1 MATHQI
7 LCQGVPSRMR
17 QSATYQDPD
26 LDEISESQTTFHCHV
41 DQVLVVCPL
50 LLLIVQLALGRTVRF
65 GTWCGRMTEHMHSQP
80 KCAQII
86 DR

>member
-7 LCQGVPSRMR
+7 LGQGVPSRMR

-26 LDEISESQTTFHCHV
+26 LDEISESPTTFHCHV

-50 LLLIVQLALGRTVRF
+50 LLLIVQSALGRYGALWYLVWQDDRAYA
-65 GTWCGRMTEHMHSQP
+65 QP
-80 KCAQII
+80 TKC
-86 DR
+86 